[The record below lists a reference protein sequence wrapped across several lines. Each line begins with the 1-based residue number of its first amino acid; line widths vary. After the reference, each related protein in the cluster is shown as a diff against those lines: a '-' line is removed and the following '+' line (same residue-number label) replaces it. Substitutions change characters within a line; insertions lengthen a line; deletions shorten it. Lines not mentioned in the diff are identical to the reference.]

1 MFENSKWISYS
12 LEKDPTAKNSLPS
25 PYIVK
30 TFSLKEKPSKATLNI
45 CGYGEGAYYINGS
58 LIPGSFRPTIPSL
71 ISKTVIYNSY
81 DITEMLKNGKN
92 RIGIILGN
100 YRCYKEC
107 PMLPEPMTQKVIL
120 QLDISYADG
129 TNYALVSD
137 DSFKAFESPLL
148 FSATTFGEI
157 YDARKEIPDW
167 CNPEFDDSKW
177 LSVSVVSAPEGKFRK
192 SDCPGVIKYDENK
205 GVEILPGLFDF
216 CNTTSGYVRMK
227 ISGKCG
233 SRIKLDYSERLT
245 PDGMHVDMSTYL
257 KEEKPYPDMY
267 NSAEYIL
274 NGEND
279 KVFETLFALYGYRYV
294 EVTGEYDN
302 IELTA
307 VTAHTDI
314 IEDSSFISDNMI
326 LNGIHRNCVQSIKT
340 CCQGYWVDNPK
351 RDAPWLGDEMLSAEA
366 IAIGFDSFEVSYEN
380 MMMAADLQNEY
391 GTVPSILYSG
401 KWAYDKFIGPEW
413 TDGVLFHVP
422 YYTYKYT
429 GNRKIVDDMWDSMNL
444 ALDNFRRLGDGGYLL
459 NQKGTGD
466 WNPIKYGFSLE
477 IVMTVYYRIS
487 ALMMSELAD
496 ATGRDSTRYSEL
508 AEKIKSEFR
517 KKYIVDGEYKSEH
530 ISEYITAAYAG
541 FLNEKETESAVK
553 KIVEMVKADGMA
565 ITFGTHGNRMFYDLL
580 SEHGYQQFVFDVL
593 TNDEKLGFAQQVKD
607 GMTTLA
613 ERYAY
618 ATQAIMSLNHHYL
631 SHVDTWFFKWIAGI
645 KINGFGYDNVL
656 IEPSF
661 VKGID
666 KVKAN
671 LHGIRVEYDK
681 KQIKIDSPYP
691 FTLKFKNFEK
701 RCNAGK
707 YEFSLTT

>member
-1 MFENSKWISYS
+1 MFENSKWINYS
-12 LEKDPTAKNSLPS
+12 LKKDPSVKTSLPS
-25 PYIVK
+25 PYIAK
-30 TFSLKEKPSKATLNI
+30 TFSLKEKPSKAILNI

-58 LIPGSFRPTIPSL
+58 LIHDSFRPTIPSL

-100 YRCYKEC
+100 YRCYKDC
-107 PMLPEPMTQKVIL
+107 PLLPAPMTQKVIL
-120 QLDISYADG
+120 QLDIIYADG

-148 FSATTFGEI
+148 FSDTTFGEI
-157 YDARKEIPDW
+157 YDARKEISGWCAPD
-167 CNPEFDDSKW
+167 FDDSEW
-177 LSVSVVSAPEGKFRK
+177 FPVREVSAPEGEFRK
-192 SDCPGVIKYDENK
+192 SDCPGVVKYDENK

-216 CNTTSGYVRMK
+216 YNTTSGYVRMK

-233 SRIKLDYSERLT
+233 NRIKLDYSERLT
-245 PDGMHVDMSTYL
+245 PDGMHVDMATYL

-267 NSAEYIL
+267 NSAEFIL
-274 NGEND
+274 NGETD
-279 KVFETLFALYGYRYV
+279 KVFEALFALHGYRYV

-314 IEDSSFISDNMI
+314 IEDSSFVCDNKI
-326 LNGIHRNCVQSIKT
+326 LNGIHRNCIRSIKT

-366 IAIGFDSFEVSYEN
+366 IAINFDSFAVSYEN
-380 MMMAADLQNEY
+380 MMMAADSQNEY
-391 GTVPSILYSG
+391 GTVPSILYSA
-401 KWAYDKFIGPEW
+401 KESYDQFIGPDW

-444 ALDNFRRLGDGGYLL
+444 AFNNFRRLGNGGYLL
-459 NQKGTGD
+459 NKKGTGD
-466 WNPIKYGFSLE
+466 WNPIKYGCSLE
-477 IVMTVYYRIS
+477 IAMTAYYRIS
-487 ALMMSELAD
+487 ALMMAELAD
-496 ATGRDSTRYSEL
+496 ATDRDSTQYREL
-508 AEKIKSEFR
+508 AENIKNEFR
-517 KKYIVDGEYKSEH
+517 EKYVKNGEFNGNH
-530 ISEYITAAYAG
+530 ITEYILSASVG
-541 FLNEKETESAVK
+541 FLTEDEERKAVERV
-553 KIVEMVKADGMA
+553 VEMVKADGMA

-593 TNDEKLGFAQQVKD
+593 TNDKKLGFAQQVKD

-631 SHVDTWFFKWIAGI
+631 SHVDTWFYKWIAGI
-645 KINGFGYDNVL
+645 KINGFGYNDVV

-661 VKGID
+661 VDGIGN
-666 KVKAN
+666 VKAN
-671 LHGIRVEYDK
+671 LHGIKVEYDK
-681 KQIKIDSPYP
+681 NSIKIDSPYA
-691 FTLKFKNFEK
+691 FTLKLKNSVK
-701 RCNAGK
+701 HLNMGK
-707 YEFSLTT
+707 YKFSLD

>member
-1 MFENSKWISYS
+1 MFENSKWINYS
-12 LEKDPTAKNSLPS
+12 LKKDPSVKNSLPS
-25 PYIVK
+25 PYIAK
-30 TFSLKEKPSKATLNI
+30 TFSLKEKPSKAILNI

-58 LIPGSFRPTIPSL
+58 LIPDSFRPTIPSL

-81 DITEMLKNGKN
+81 DVTEMLKNGKN

-100 YRCYKEC
+100 YRCYKDC
-107 PMLPEPMTQKVIL
+107 PLLPAPMTQKVIL
-120 QLDISYADG
+120 QLDIIYADG

-148 FSATTFGEI
+148 FSDTTFGEI
-157 YDARKEIPDW
+157 YDARKEISGWCAPD
-167 CNPEFDDSKW
+167 FDDSEW
-177 LSVSVVSAPEGKFRK
+177 FPVSEVSAPEGEFRK
-192 SDCPGVIKYDENK
+192 SDCPGVVKYDENK

-216 CNTTSGYVRMK
+216 YNTTSGYVRMK

-233 SRIKLDYSERLT
+233 NRIKLDYSERLT
-245 PDGMHVDMSTYL
+245 PDGMHVDMATYL

-267 NSAEYIL
+267 NSAEFIL
-274 NGEND
+274 NGETD
-279 KVFETLFALYGYRYV
+279 KVFEALFALHGYRYV

-314 IEDSSFISDNMI
+314 IEDSSFVCDNKI
-326 LNGIHRNCVQSIKT
+326 LNGIHRNCIRSIKT

-366 IAIGFDSFEVSYEN
+366 IAINFDSFAVSYEN
-380 MMMAADLQNEY
+380 MMMAADSQNEY
-391 GTVPSILYSG
+391 GTVPSILYSA
-401 KWAYDKFIGPEW
+401 KESYDQFIGPDW

-444 ALDNFRRLGDGGYLL
+444 AFNNFRRLGNGGYLL
-459 NQKGTGD
+459 NKKGTGD
-466 WNPIKYGFSLE
+466 WNPIKYGCSLE
-477 IVMTVYYRIS
+477 IAMTAYYRIS
-487 ALMMSELAD
+487 ALMMAELAD
-496 ATGRDSTRYSEL
+496 ATDRDSTQYREL
-508 AEKIKSEFR
+508 AENIKNEFR
-517 KKYIVDGEYKSEH
+517 EKYVKNGEFNGNH
-530 ISEYITAAYAG
+530 ITEYILSASVG
-541 FLNEKETESAVK
+541 FLTEDEERKAVERV
-553 KIVEMVKADGMA
+553 VEMVKADGMA

-580 SEHGYQQFVFDVL
+580 SEHGYQQVVFDVL
-593 TNDEKLGFAQQVKD
+593 TNDKKLGFAQQVKD

-631 SHVDTWFFKWIAGI
+631 SHVDTWFYKWIAGI
-645 KINGFGYDNVL
+645 KINGFGYNDVV

-661 VKGID
+661 VDGIGN
-666 KVKAN
+666 VKAN
-671 LHGIRVEYDK
+671 LHGIKVEYDK
-681 KQIKIDSPYP
+681 NSIKIDSPYA
-691 FTLKFKNFEK
+691 FTLKLKNSVK
-701 RCNAGK
+701 HLNMGK
-707 YEFSLTT
+707 YEFSLD

>member
-1 MFENSKWISYS
+1 MFENSKWINYS
-12 LEKDPTAKNSLPS
+12 LKKDPSVKTSLPS
-25 PYIVK
+25 PYIAK
-30 TFSLKEKPSKATLNI
+30 TFSLKEKPSKAILNI

-58 LIPGSFRPTIPSL
+58 LIPDSFRPTIPSL

-81 DITEMLKNGKN
+81 DVTEMLKNGKN

-100 YRCYKEC
+100 YRCYKDC
-107 PMLPEPMTQKVIL
+107 PLLPAPMTQKVIL
-120 QLDISYADG
+120 QLDIIYADG

-148 FSATTFGEI
+148 FSDTTFGEI
-157 YDARKEIPDW
+157 YDARKEISGWCAPD
-167 CNPEFDDSKW
+167 FDDSEW
-177 LSVSVVSAPEGKFRK
+177 FPVSEVSAPEGEFRK
-192 SDCPGVIKYDENK
+192 SDCPGVVKYDENK

-216 CNTTSGYVRMK
+216 YNTTSGYVRMK

-233 SRIKLDYSERLT
+233 NRIKLDYSERLT
-245 PDGMHVDMSTYL
+245 PDGMHVDMATYL

-267 NSAEYIL
+267 NSAEFIL
-274 NGEND
+274 NGETD
-279 KVFETLFALYGYRYV
+279 KVFEALFALHGYRYV

-314 IEDSSFISDNMI
+314 IEDSSFVCDNKI
-326 LNGIHRNCVQSIKT
+326 LNGIHRNCIRSIKT

-366 IAIGFDSFEVSYEN
+366 IAINFDSFAVSYEN
-380 MMMAADLQNEY
+380 MMMAADSQNEY
-391 GTVPSILYSG
+391 GTVPSILYSA
-401 KWAYDKFIGPEW
+401 KESYDQFIGPDW

-444 ALDNFRRLGDGGYLL
+444 AFNNFRRLGNGGYLL
-459 NQKGTGD
+459 NKKGTGD
-466 WNPIKYGFSLE
+466 WNPIKYGCSLE
-477 IVMTVYYRIS
+477 IAMTAYYRIS
-487 ALMMSELAD
+487 ALMMAELAY
-496 ATGRDSTRYSEL
+496 ATGRDATSYREVG
-508 AEKIKSEFR
+508 EKIKSEFR
-517 KKYIVDGEYKSEH
+517 KKYIVNGEYKAEH
-530 ISEYITAAYAG
+530 ITEYILSASVG
-541 FLNEKETESAVK
+541 FLTEDEERKAVERV
-553 KIVEMVKADGMA
+553 VEMVKADGMA

-593 TNDEKLGFAQQVKD
+593 TNDKKLGFAQQVKD

-631 SHVDTWFFKWIAGI
+631 SHVDTWFYKWIAGI
-645 KINGFGYDNVL
+645 KINGFGYNDVV

-661 VKGID
+661 VDGIGN
-666 KVKAN
+666 VKAN
-671 LHGIRVEYDK
+671 LHGIKVEYDK
-681 KQIKIDSPYP
+681 NSIKIDSPYA
-691 FTLKFKNFEK
+691 FTLKLKNSVK
-701 RCNAGK
+701 HLNMGK
-707 YEFSLTT
+707 YKFSLD

>member
-1 MFENSKWISYS
+1 MFENSKWINYS
-12 LEKDPTAKNSLPS
+12 LKKDPSVKTSLPS
-25 PYIVK
+25 PYIAK
-30 TFSLKEKPSKATLNI
+30 TFSLKEKPSKAILNI

-58 LIPGSFRPTIPSL
+58 LIPDSFRPTIPSL

-81 DITEMLKNGKN
+81 DVTEMLKNGKN

-100 YRCYKEC
+100 YRCYKDC
-107 PMLPEPMTQKVIL
+107 PLLPAPMTQKVIL
-120 QLDISYADG
+120 QLDIIYADG

-148 FSATTFGEI
+148 FSDTTFGEI
-157 YDARKEIPDW
+157 YDARKEISGWCAPD
-167 CNPEFDDSKW
+167 FDDSEW
-177 LSVSVVSAPEGKFRK
+177 FPVSEVSAPEGEFRK
-192 SDCPGVIKYDENK
+192 SDCPGVVKYDENK

-216 CNTTSGYVRMK
+216 YNTTSGYVRMK

-233 SRIKLDYSERLT
+233 NRIKLDYSERLT
-245 PDGMHVDMSTYL
+245 PDGMHVDMATYL

-267 NSAEYIL
+267 NSAEFIL
-274 NGEND
+274 NGETD
-279 KVFETLFALYGYRYV
+279 KVFEALFALHGYRYV

-314 IEDSSFISDNMI
+314 IEDSSFVCDNKI
-326 LNGIHRNCVQSIKT
+326 LNGIHRNCIRSIKT

-366 IAIGFDSFEVSYEN
+366 IAINFDSFAVSYEN
-380 MMMAADLQNEY
+380 MMMAADSQNEY
-391 GTVPSILYSG
+391 GTVPSILYSA
-401 KWAYDKFIGPEW
+401 KESYDQFIGPDW

-429 GNRKIVDDMWDSMNL
+429 GNRKIVDDMWNSMNL
-444 ALDNFRRLGDGGYLL
+444 AFNNFRRLGNGGYLL
-459 NQKGTGD
+459 NKKGTGE
-466 WNPIKYGFSLE
+466 WNPIKYGCSLE
-477 IVMTVYYRIS
+477 IAMTAYYRIS
-487 ALMMSELAD
+487 ALMMAELAD
-496 ATGRDSTRYSEL
+496 ATDRDSTQYREL
-508 AEKIKSEFR
+508 AENIKNEFR
-517 KKYIVDGEYKSEH
+517 EKYVKNGEFNGNH
-530 ISEYITAAYAG
+530 ITEYILSASVG
-541 FLNEKETESAVK
+541 FLTEDEERKAVERV
-553 KIVEMVKADGMA
+553 VEMVKADGMA

-593 TNDEKLGFAQQVKD
+593 TNDKKLGFAQQVKD

-631 SHVDTWFFKWIAGI
+631 SHVDTWFYKWIAGI
-645 KINGFGYDNVL
+645 KINGFGYNDVV

-661 VKGID
+661 VDGIGN
-666 KVKAN
+666 VKAN
-671 LHGIRVEYDK
+671 LHGIKVEYDK
-681 KQIKIDSPYP
+681 NSIKIDSPYA
-691 FTLKFKNFEK
+691 FTLKLKNSVK
-701 RCNAGK
+701 HLNMGK
-707 YEFSLTT
+707 YEFSLD

>member
-1 MFENSKWISYS
+1 MFENSKWINYS
-12 LEKDPTAKNSLPS
+12 LKKDPSVKNSLPS
-25 PYIVK
+25 PYIAK
-30 TFSLKEKPSKATLNI
+30 TFSLKEKPSKAILNI

-58 LIPGSFRPTIPSL
+58 LIPDSFRPTIPSL

-81 DITEMLKNGKN
+81 DVTEMLKNGKN

-100 YRCYKEC
+100 YRCYKDC
-107 PMLPEPMTQKVIL
+107 PLLPAPMTQKVIL
-120 QLDISYADG
+120 QLDIIYADG

-148 FSATTFGEI
+148 FSDTTFGEI
-157 YDARKEIPDW
+157 YDARKEISGWCAPD
-167 CNPEFDDSKW
+167 FDDSEW
-177 LSVSVVSAPEGKFRK
+177 FPVSEVSAPEGEFRK
-192 SDCPGVIKYDENK
+192 SDCPGVVKYDENK

-216 CNTTSGYVRMK
+216 YNTTSGYVRMK

-233 SRIKLDYSERLT
+233 NRIKLDYSERLT
-245 PDGMHVDMSTYL
+245 PDGMHVDMATYL

-267 NSAEYIL
+267 NSAEFIL
-274 NGEND
+274 NGETD
-279 KVFETLFALYGYRYV
+279 KVFEALFALHGYRYV

-314 IEDSSFISDNMI
+314 IEDSSFVCDNKI
-326 LNGIHRNCVQSIKT
+326 LNGIHRNCIRSIKT

-366 IAIGFDSFEVSYEN
+366 IAINFDSFAVSYEN
-380 MMMAADLQNEY
+380 MMMAADSQNEY
-391 GTVPSILYSG
+391 GTVPSILYSA
-401 KWAYDKFIGPEW
+401 KESYDQFIGPDW

-444 ALDNFRRLGDGGYLL
+444 AFNNFRRLGNGGYLL
-459 NQKGTGD
+459 NKKGTGD
-466 WNPIKYGFSLE
+466 WNPIKYGCSLE
-477 IVMTVYYRIS
+477 IAMTAYYRIS
-487 ALMMSELAD
+487 ALMMEELAD
-496 ATGRDSTRYSEL
+496 ATDRDSTQYREL
-508 AEKIKSEFR
+508 AENIKNEFR
-517 KKYIVDGEYKSEH
+517 EKYVKNGEFNGNH
-530 ISEYITAAYAG
+530 ITEYILSASVG
-541 FLNEKETESAVK
+541 FLTEDEERKAVERV
-553 KIVEMVKADGMA
+553 VEMVKADGMA

-593 TNDEKLGFAQQVKD
+593 TNDKKLGFAQQVKD

-631 SHVDTWFFKWIAGI
+631 SHVDTWLYKWIAGI
-645 KINGFGYDNVL
+645 KINGFGYDDVV

-661 VKGID
+661 VNGIGN
-666 KVKAN
+666 VKAN
-671 LHGIRVEYDK
+671 LHGIKVEYDK
-681 KQIKIDSPYP
+681 NSTKIDSPYA
-691 FTLKFKNFEK
+691 FTLKLKNSVK
-701 RCNAGK
+701 HLNMGK
-707 YEFSLTT
+707 YKFSLD

>member
-1 MFENSKWISYS
+1 MFENSKWINYS
-12 LEKDPTAKNSLPS
+12 LKKDPSVKNSLPS
-25 PYIVK
+25 PYIAK
-30 TFSLKEKPSKATLNI
+30 TFSLKEKPSKAILNI

-58 LIPGSFRPTIPSL
+58 LIPDSFRPTIPSL

-81 DITEMLKNGKN
+81 DVTEMLKNGKN

-100 YRCYKEC
+100 YRCYKDC
-107 PMLPEPMTQKVIL
+107 PLLPAPMTQKVIL
-120 QLDISYADG
+120 QLDIIYADG

-148 FSATTFGEI
+148 FSDTTFGEI
-157 YDARKEIPDW
+157 YDARKEISGWCAPD
-167 CNPEFDDSKW
+167 FDDSEW
-177 LSVSVVSAPEGKFRK
+177 FPVSEVSAPEGEFRK
-192 SDCPGVIKYDENK
+192 SDCPGVVKYDENK

-216 CNTTSGYVRMK
+216 YNTTSGYVRMK

-233 SRIKLDYSERLT
+233 NRIKLDYSERLT
-245 PDGMHVDMSTYL
+245 PDGMHVDMATYL

-267 NSAEYIL
+267 NSAEFIL
-274 NGEND
+274 NGETD
-279 KVFETLFALYGYRYV
+279 KVFEALFALHGYRYV

-314 IEDSSFISDNMI
+314 IEDSSFVCDNKI
-326 LNGIHRNCVQSIKT
+326 LNGIHRNCIRSIKT

-366 IAIGFDSFEVSYEN
+366 IAINFDSFAVSYEN
-380 MMMAADLQNEY
+380 MMMAADSQNEY
-391 GTVPSILYSG
+391 GTVPSILYSA
-401 KWAYDKFIGPEW
+401 KESYDQFIGPDW

-444 ALDNFRRLGDGGYLL
+444 AFNNFRRLGNGGYLL
-459 NQKGTGD
+459 NKKGTGD
-466 WNPIKYGFSLE
+466 WNPIKYGCSLE
-477 IVMTVYYRIS
+477 IAMTAYYRIS
-487 ALMMSELAD
+487 ALMMEELAD
-496 ATGRDSTRYSEL
+496 ATDRDSTQYREL
-508 AEKIKSEFR
+508 AENIKNEFR
-517 KKYIVDGEYKSEH
+517 EKYVKNGEFNGNH
-530 ISEYITAAYAG
+530 ITEYILSASVG
-541 FLNEKETESAVK
+541 FLTEDEERKAVERV
-553 KIVEMVKADGMA
+553 VEMVKADGMA

-593 TNDEKLGFAQQVKD
+593 TNDKKLGFAQQVKD

-631 SHVDTWFFKWIAGI
+631 SHVDTWLYKWIAGI
-645 KINGFGYDNVL
+645 KINGFGYDDVV

-661 VKGID
+661 VNGIGN
-666 KVKAN
+666 VKAN
-671 LHGIRVEYDK
+671 LHGIKVEYDK
-681 KQIKIDSPYP
+681 NSIKIDSPYA
-691 FTLKFKNFEK
+691 FTLKLKNSVK
-701 RCNAGK
+701 HLNMGK
-707 YEFSLTT
+707 YKFSLD

>member
-1 MFENSKWISYS
+1 MFENSKWINYS
-12 LEKDPTAKNSLPS
+12 LKKDPSVKTSLPS
-25 PYIVK
+25 PYIAK
-30 TFSLKEKPSKATLNI
+30 TFSLKEKPSKAILNI

-58 LIPGSFRPTIPSL
+58 LISDSFRPTIPSL

-81 DITEMLKNGKN
+81 DVTEMLKNGKN

-100 YRCYKEC
+100 YRCYKDC
-107 PMLPEPMTQKVIL
+107 PLLPAPMTQKVIL
-120 QLDISYADG
+120 QLDIIYADG

-148 FSATTFGEI
+148 FSDTTFGEI
-157 YDARKEIPDW
+157 YDARKEISGWCAPD
-167 CNPEFDDSKW
+167 FDDSEW
-177 LSVSVVSAPEGKFRK
+177 FPVSEVSAPEGEFRK
-192 SDCPGVIKYDENK
+192 SDCPGVVKYDENK

-216 CNTTSGYVRMK
+216 YNTTSGYVRMK

-233 SRIKLDYSERLT
+233 NRIKLDYSERLT
-245 PDGMHVDMSTYL
+245 PDGMHVDMATYL

-267 NSAEYIL
+267 NSAEFIL
-274 NGEND
+274 NGETD
-279 KVFETLFALYGYRYV
+279 KVFEALFALHGYRYV

-314 IEDSSFISDNMI
+314 IEDSSFVCDNKI
-326 LNGIHRNCVQSIKT
+326 LNGIHRNCIRSIKT

-366 IAIGFDSFEVSYEN
+366 IAINFDSFAVSYEN
-380 MMMAADLQNEY
+380 MMMAADSQNEY
-391 GTVPSILYSG
+391 GTVPSILYSA
-401 KWAYDKFIGPEW
+401 KESYDQFIGPDW

-444 ALDNFRRLGDGGYLL
+444 AFNNFRRLGNGGYLL
-459 NQKGTGD
+459 NKKGTGD
-466 WNPIKYGFSLE
+466 WNPIKYGCSLE
-477 IVMTVYYRIS
+477 IAMTAYYRIS
-487 ALMMSELAD
+487 ALMMAELAD
-496 ATGRDSTRYSEL
+496 ATDRDSTQYREL
-508 AEKIKSEFR
+508 AENIKNEFR
-517 KKYIVDGEYKSEH
+517 EKYVKNGEFNGNH
-530 ISEYITAAYAG
+530 ITEYILSASVG
-541 FLNEKETESAVK
+541 FLTEDEERKAVERV
-553 KIVEMVKADGMA
+553 VEMVKADGMA

-593 TNDEKLGFAQQVKD
+593 TNDKKLGFAQQVKD

-631 SHVDTWFFKWIAGI
+631 SHVDTWLYKWIAGI
-645 KINGFGYDNVL
+645 KINGFGYDDVV

-661 VKGID
+661 VDGIGN
-666 KVKAN
+666 VKAN
-671 LHGIRVEYDK
+671 LHGIKVEYDK
-681 KQIKIDSPYP
+681 NSIKIDSPYA
-691 FTLKFKNFEK
+691 FTLKLKNSVK
-701 RCNAGK
+701 HLNMGK
-707 YEFSLTT
+707 YEFSLD

>member
-1 MFENSKWISYS
+1 MFENSKWINYS
-12 LEKDPTAKNSLPS
+12 LKKDPSVKTSLPS
-25 PYIVK
+25 PYIAK
-30 TFSLKEKPSKATLNI
+30 TFSLKEKPSKAILNI

-58 LIPGSFRPTIPSL
+58 LIPDSFRPTIPSL

-81 DITEMLKNGKN
+81 DVTEMLKNGKN

-100 YRCYKEC
+100 YRCYKDC
-107 PMLPEPMTQKVIL
+107 PLLPAPMTQKVIL
-120 QLDISYADG
+120 QLDIIYADG

-148 FSATTFGEI
+148 FSDTTFGEI
-157 YDARKEIPDW
+157 YDARKEISGWCAPD
-167 CNPEFDDSKW
+167 FDDSEW
-177 LSVSVVSAPEGKFRK
+177 FPVSEVSAPEGEFRK
-192 SDCPGVIKYDENK
+192 SDCPGVVKYDENK

-216 CNTTSGYVRMK
+216 YNTTSGYVRMK

-233 SRIKLDYSERLT
+233 NRIKLDYSERLT
-245 PDGMHVDMSTYL
+245 PDGMHVDMATYL

-267 NSAEYIL
+267 NSAEFIL
-274 NGEND
+274 NGETD
-279 KVFETLFALYGYRYV
+279 KVFEALFALHGYRYV

-314 IEDSSFISDNMI
+314 IEDSSFVCDNKI
-326 LNGIHRNCVQSIKT
+326 LNGIHRNCIRSIKT

-366 IAIGFDSFEVSYEN
+366 IAINFDSFAVSYEN
-380 MMMAADLQNEY
+380 MMMAADSQNEY
-391 GTVPSILYSG
+391 GTVPSILYSA
-401 KWAYDKFIGPEW
+401 KESYDQFIGPDW

-444 ALDNFRRLGDGGYLL
+444 AFNNFRRLGNGGYLL
-459 NQKGTGD
+459 NKKGTGD
-466 WNPIKYGFSLE
+466 WNPIKYGCSLE
-477 IVMTVYYRIS
+477 IAMTAYYRIS
-487 ALMMSELAD
+487 ALMMAELAD
-496 ATGRDSTRYSEL
+496 ATDRDSTQYREL
-508 AEKIKSEFR
+508 AENIKNEFR
-517 KKYIVDGEYKSEH
+517 EKYVKNGEFNGNH
-530 ISEYITAAYAG
+530 ITEYILSASVG
-541 FLNEKETESAVK
+541 FLTEDEERKAVERV
-553 KIVEMVKADGMA
+553 VEMVKADGMA

-593 TNDEKLGFAQQVKD
+593 TNDKKLGFAQQVKD

-631 SHVDTWFFKWIAGI
+631 SHVDTWFYKWIAGI
-645 KINGFGYDNVL
+645 KINGFGYNDVV

-661 VKGID
+661 VDGIGN
-666 KVKAN
+666 VKAN
-671 LHGIRVEYDK
+671 LHGIKVEYDK
-681 KQIKIDSPYP
+681 NSIKIDSPYA
-691 FTLKFKNFEK
+691 FTLKLKNSVK
-701 RCNAGK
+701 HLNMGK
-707 YEFSLTT
+707 YKFSLD